1 MATNSLIEPSLALPR
16 DERATV
22 TLDTPEVA
30 DGYLVR
36 IRPLELHS
44 KLLSIS
50 AERFVI
56 GRNADSQLPI
66 ADASISRYHAVIER
80 SPLGYEITDLHS
92 TNGLFVNER
101 AVTNTLLVNGDFI
114 RIGNYVY
121 KFLSAEHV
129 EAERQDNSDAA
140 KSRDGLTG
148 LPRKRYFAA
157 AIEREIE
164 HIQETQIPLSIA
176 CLDIDHLSI
185 VNEHL
190 GRMAGDE
197 VLAEFAERV
206 TCAIPGDAFLA
217 RIGGDEFGI
226 LLYECGQTSA
236 LAICERIREVVSARR
251 FSTSKSTIAVS
262 VSIGLATML
271 GNATDASTLA
281 ATADTLLITSKQT
294 GRNRTTF
301 KKFTNAFAFTENE
314 T

>member
-1 MATNSLIEPSLALPR
+1 MATLSLVEPSLSSPC
-16 DERATV
+16 DEV
-22 TLDTPEVA
+22 TNLAQYAAELA

-36 IRPLELHS
+36 LRPLELRS
-44 KLLSIS
+44 NLLGIS
-50 AERFVI
+50 AERFVL
-56 GRNADSQLPI
+56 GRDASSQLPI
-66 ADASISRYHAVIER
+66 PDESVSRFHAVIER
-80 SPLGYEITDLHS
+80 TPQGYEITDLHS

-164 HIQETQIPLSIA
+164 HIQETQIPISIA

-251 FSTSKSTIAVS
+251 FSTSKSAIAVS

-281 ATADTLLITSKQT
+281 ATADKLLITSKQT

-301 KKFTNAFAFTENE
+301 KKLASASAFTENE